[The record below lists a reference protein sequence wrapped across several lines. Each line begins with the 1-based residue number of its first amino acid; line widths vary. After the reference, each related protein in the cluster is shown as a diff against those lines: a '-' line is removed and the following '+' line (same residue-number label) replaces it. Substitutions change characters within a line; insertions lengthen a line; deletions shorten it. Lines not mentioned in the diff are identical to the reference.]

1 MSIAIRQALLTK
13 LSGTSSVTTKL
24 ATAVNGYSVAIYH
37 GQAPPNAPYPYIVF
51 GKSAG
56 TKRRAFSEP
65 NAFKREVW
73 MIKAVDRNTTSNLA
87 ESISE
92 AVDAALDGGSITVT
106 GKTLADLSH
115 VGDIDYLEASG
126 DQQYRHHGA
135 QYAVTV
141 T

>member
-1 MSIAIRQALLTK
+1 MSTAIRQGIYQK
-13 LSGTSSVTTKL
+13 LAATTSVTSKL
-24 ATAVNGYSVAIYH
+24 ASSTSIFH
-37 GQAPPNAPYPYIVF
+37 GQAPPNSVYPYIVF
-51 GKSAG
+51 SKQAG

>member
-1 MSIAIRQALLTK
+1 MSTAIRQGLYQK
-13 LSGTSSVTTKL
+13 LAATSAVTSKL
-24 ATAVNGYSVAIYH
+24 ATSTSIFH
-37 GQAPPNAPYPYIVF
+37 HQAPPNAAYPYIIF
-51 GKSAG
+51 NKMAG

-106 GKTLADLSH
+106 GKTLADLNH
-115 VGDIDYLEASG
+115 VGDIDYLEDSG

>member
-1 MSIAIRQALLTK
+1 VSTAIRQGLYQK
-13 LSGTSSVTTKL
+13 LAATSAVTSKL
-24 ATAVNGYSVAIYH
+24 ATTTSIFH
-37 GQAPPNAPYPYIVF
+37 QQAPPNAAYPYIIF
-51 GKSAG
+51 NKQAG

-73 MIKAVDRNTTSNLA
+73 MVKAIDRNTTSNLA

-106 GKTLADLSH
+106 GKTLADLNH